1 MPVTLNANDWTALGK
16 AKRLAVLCRLSVVHL
31 TVISCVSGGL
41 LAGAAGKGNALRS
54 TLWTATLC
62 LWHLSHNVINDLQD
76 LDVGRDESKGAFR
89 RSYGCHPVAQ
99 GFVSR
104 KDAMKV
110 VFGLTAAAAAGSAAS
125 VALAPACAWAI
136 PAGLAATLLYTP
148 LAKPCALG
156 ELLVYLVWG
165 PAMVGGGYAATAGVH
180 SPLVTWAASV
190 PLGLGAFAM
199 IFGKHIDKIAEPVR
213 TLPKLLG
220 RKLAKATAATA
231 LIVSMWRPCYSSAR
245 AFSRPRAC
253 SRLHLCRSRRVLRCA
268 YSSRRSRRP
277 KNHQVT
283 SHTAGPSSPS
293 SLRRRGR
300 SGTSRSR
307 AGRRSSTAT
316 GSRSG

>member
-1 MPVTLNANDWTALGK
+1 M
-16 AKRLAVLCRLSVVHL
+16 
-31 TVISCVSGGL
+31 
-41 LAGAAGKGNALRS
+41 
-54 TLWTATLC
+54 
-62 LWHLSHNVINDLQD
+62 
-76 LDVGRDESKGAFR
+76 GRDEAKGAFR

-99 GFVSR
+99 GFVS
-104 KDAMKV
+104 KGNAMKV
-110 VFGLTAAAAAGSAAS
+110 VFALTAAAALGSAAS

-180 SPLVTWAASV
+180 SPVVTWLASL

-231 LIVSMWRPCYSSAR
+231 LIGQHVASLLLVRAGILPAPVLCSPTTLPFETRAAVRILHGGAAGRKPSSDVSYRGSI
-245 AFSRPRAC
+245 
-253 SRLHLCRSRRVLRCA
+253 CA
-268 YSSRRSRRP
+268 
-277 KNHQVT
+277 T
-283 SHTAGPSSPS
+283 PSSPARAAAAS
-293 SLRRRGR
+293 CRGR
-300 SGTSRSR
+300 RLAGGGAALVHAR
-307 AGRRSSTAT
+307 ASDPPRYVMR
-316 GSRSG
+316 